1 MFNKFCGLCS
11 RVLSSLAVS
20 GLRISH
26 RKYCRSLTQ
35 NTQVLKKSKNVPDE
49 FVTLPN
55 SYSKQLTICELCWDE
70 SMTHTKLKLTAMII
84 GLAKYFQ

>member
-11 RVLSSLAVS
+11 RVLSSLAMS
-20 GLRISH
+20 GLRMSH

-55 SYSKQLTICELCWDE
+55 SYSKQLTML
-70 SMTHTKLKLTAMII
+70 
-84 GLAKYFQ
+84 G